1 MGKKQEVLLE
11 LFRLCQQRGQYVFN
25 NDMVEAVCR
34 RIGFKNKFNATKLD
48 NISLL
53 PAELRAL
60 DYAVIHKGRGQH
72 EFTRGIEKIY
82 HRFEPIREQIE
93 WPYRKS
99 LLNEYNSSESNML
112 SVANNQRILHHFLFG
127 VDREFDDVDISER
140 PKTYFP
146 HRTKAD
152 LTYRFG
158 TEEIRLDKIQIEI
171 DLTIEYQGVIGIFE
185 AKNGRPETFSV
196 YQLYHPYLY
205 YYKAKTESG
214 LGEKIR
220 EIVAVYVARRKEN
233 GHSILSL
240 WAYNFSDPLDMTSIR
255 LHKSRAYRL
264 VGNYD

>member
-11 LFRLCQQRGQYVFN
+11 LFRLCQQRGQYVFD

-34 RIGFKNKFNATKLD
+34 RIGFKNKFDATKLD

-82 HRFEPIREQIE
+82 HRFEPISEQIE

-99 LLNEYNSSESNML
+99 LLNEYNTSESNML

-127 VDREFDDVDISER
+127 VDREFDNVDISER

-152 LTYRFG
+152 LTYQIGDYSRQIHNLKVGLCIEYKGKISIFQKVIG
-158 TEEIRLDKIQIEI
+158 LPDSFLRYKAYLQFLYYEKMKAKHRLD
-171 DLTIEYQGVIGIFE
+171 EYIKNVIVVYISWH
-185 AKNGRPETFSV
+185 KTKTFS
-196 YQLYHPYLY
+196 
-205 YYKAKTESG
+205 
-214 LGEKIR
+214 
-220 EIVAVYVARRKEN
+220 EIK
-233 GHSILSL
+233 L
-240 WAYNFSDPLDMTSIR
+240 WAYTFINSQDANSIS
-255 LHKSRAYRL
+255 LQKSTAYQL
-264 VGNYD
+264 LST